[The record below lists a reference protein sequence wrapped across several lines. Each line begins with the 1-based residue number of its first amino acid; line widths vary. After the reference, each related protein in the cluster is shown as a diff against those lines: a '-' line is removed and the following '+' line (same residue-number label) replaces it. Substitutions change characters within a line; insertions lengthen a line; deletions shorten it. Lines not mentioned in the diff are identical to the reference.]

1 MVMPPALVT
10 RQDHLRVCGA
20 DEIKL
25 RVMPREVRIT
35 SACAEQTV
43 RPFWTRCAPWDHLR
57 VCGTCYAD
65 KHTNVRDHLRV
76 CGADS
81 PACDTIHDLR
91 GSSPRVRSRP
101 VAAHSRFAH
110 AGITSACA
118 EQTRI
123 RSARCARSWDHL
135 RVYGADSR
143 VLISVIFF
151 SGSPPRVR
159 SRRRNKH
166 GNTRPAGITS
176 ACAEQTRP
184 GRWVGTGSPPR
195 VRSRLTGYPSKGYS
209 LGITSACAEQTV
221 TLIAIHVSIRDHLRV
236 CGADSLVAAGS
247 GSVVGSPPRVRSRR
261 QADPRVHGRQRIT
274 SACAEQTS
282 FALGSLM
289 SLWDHLRV
297 CGADFKLSM
306 VIRWSPGSPPR
317 VRSRHIMALGTLYP
331 WGITSACA
339 EQTSGRAWAVRRAG
353 DHLRVCGADIV

>member
-1 MVMPPALVT
+1 MGTPGQRGSPP
-10 RQDHLRVCGA
+10 RVRSRRGPDA
-20 DEIKL
+20 DNPG
-25 RVMPREVRIT
+25 RNRIT
-35 SACAEQTV
+35 SACAEQTHW
-43 RPFWTRCAPWDHLR
+43 F
-57 VCGTCYAD
+57 
-65 KHTNVRDHLRV
+65 
-76 CGADS
+76 
-81 PACDTIHDLR
+81 
-91 GSSPRVRSRP
+91 
-101 VAAHSRFAH
+101 
-110 AGITSACA
+110 
-118 EQTRI
+118 
-123 RSARCARSWDHL
+123 
-135 RVYGADSR
+135 
-143 VLISVIFF
+143 
-151 SGSPPRVR
+151 
-159 SRRRNKH
+159 
-166 GNTRPAGITS
+166 
-176 ACAEQTRP
+176 
-184 GRWVGTGSPPR
+184 
-195 VRSRLTGYPSKGYS
+195 
-209 LGITSACAEQTV
+209 GITSACAEQTV

>member
-1 MVMPPALVT
+1 MTHRPQLGGGSPPRV
-10 RQDHLRVCGA
+10 RSRRWSCRRPWLRG
-20 DEIKL
+20 
-25 RVMPREVRIT
+25 RIT
-35 SACAEQTV
+35 SACAEQTKSSSGSCLGKYGSPPRV
-43 RPFWTRCAPWDHLR
+43 RSRQSGHSGLDARRGITSACAEQT
-57 VCGTCYAD
+57 TCYAD

-184 GRWVGTGSPPR
+184 GR
-195 VRSRLTGYPSKGYS
+195 
-209 LGITSACAEQTV
+209 
-221 TLIAIHVSIRDHLRV
+221 
-236 CGADSLVAAGS
+236 
-247 GSVVGSPPRVRSRR
+247 
-261 QADPRVHGRQRIT
+261 
-274 SACAEQTS
+274 
-282 FALGSLM
+282 
-289 SLWDHLRV
+289 
-297 CGADFKLSM
+297 
-306 VIRWSPGSPPR
+306 
-317 VRSRHIMALGTLYP
+317 
-331 WGITSACA
+331 
-339 EQTSGRAWAVRRAG
+339 
-353 DHLRVCGADIV
+353 